1 MNELSMFSA
10 VSARALQAELAD
22 CNRLTEAQGLT
33 LTEGDKRSLSRR
45 REEALRDT
53 GRVEFTGGIFRKLA
67 YAFCDSA
74 YITPAN
80 YADTLSE
87 LVALF
92 YAFKSDIEDE
102 MTDDE
107 LIEAMRRIF
116 DGRAQG
122 DLIYLADITL
132 GDLCRPQ
139 REEIAYAEQED
150 DEWYRSFRKP

>member
-1 MNELSMFSA
+1 MNDLSVFSA
-10 VSARALQAELAD
+10 VSAQALRAELAD
-22 CNRLTEAQGLT
+22 CNRLTEVQGLC
-33 LTEGDKRSLSRR
+33 LTPDDMRALTRR

-53 GRVEFTGGIFRKLA
+53 GRVEFSGGIFRKLA

-80 YADTLSE
+80 YAETLSE

-116 DGRAQG
+116 DDRAQG
-122 DLIYLADITL
+122 DLTYLADITL
-132 GDLCRPQ
+132 SDLCRPQ
-139 REEIAYAEQED
+139 QDEIAYAERED
-150 DEWYRSFRKP
+150 EEW

>member
-1 MNELSMFSA
+1 MAVGLVEENSGLQIPVLSG
-10 VSARALQAELAD
+10 
-22 CNRLTEAQGLT
+22 QGD
-33 LTEGDKRSLSRR
+33 GID
-45 REEALRDT
+45 DVF
-53 GRVEFTGGIFRKLA
+53 GCGGIFRKLA

-122 DLIYLADITL
+122 DLTYLADITL

-150 DEWYRSFRKP
+150 DEW

>member
-10 VSARALQAELAD
+10 VSARSLQAELAD

-33 LTEGDKRSLSRR
+33 LTEGDMRALSRR

-53 GRVEFTGGIFRKLA
+53 GRVEFTGGIFRNLA

-122 DLIYLADITL
+122 DLTYLADITL

-139 REEIAYAEQED
+139 REEIAYADQED
-150 DEWYRSFRKP
+150 DEW